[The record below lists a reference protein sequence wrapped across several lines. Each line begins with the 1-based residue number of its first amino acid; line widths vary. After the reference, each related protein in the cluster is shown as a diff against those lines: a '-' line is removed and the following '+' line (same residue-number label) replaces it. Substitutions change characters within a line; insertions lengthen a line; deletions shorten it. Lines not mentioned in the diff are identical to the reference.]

1 MPEPLILKVVGGKD
15 AGRQITVPI
24 GGAVLGRGLDCDIVL
39 DEPSVSRKHCRIVSE
54 KADWIIEDLDSRSGV
69 IINGQASSENP
80 LKQGDEIKLAAL
92 VLKVVS
98 LQLPQGA
105 PAQDA
110 ISFSCKCGKVHVV
123 KAAFAG
129 KSIVCKQCR
138 AKIVIPAASL
148 PKTAP
153 SPAPP
158 LPGVEPWPGTSPVV
172 SLFGPQRPLS
182 TDGRP
187 PRMPV
192 SATGLHFVNSR
203 LHEEPGLKREQ
214 RPIHRES
221 KPASQQSERKE
232 ALNYN
237 AQDEPAS
244 ATGTPRLLG
253 IIGSIALLIG
263 VFLPAVSSSIRGSL
277 SYFQNGKSDG
287 TIVLVLAVISFFL
300 VLVKGYRWLLLT
312 GLASLGDMVFA
323 FLNFRRRMFEART
336 EAADKSVRDVIEAV
350 NLQWGWAVL
359 VVGAGLLIAAAV
371 LEFKEEWYGL
381 DPPWAKK

>member
-105 PAQDA
+105 PARDA

-158 LPGVEPWPGTSPVV
+158 LPGVEALARDFASRIPLWAAAS
-172 SLFGPQRPLS
+172 SL
-182 TDGRP
+182 DG
-187 PRMPV
+187 
-192 SATGLHFVNSR
+192 
-203 LHEEPGLKREQ
+203 
-214 RPIHRES
+214 
-221 KPASQQSERKE
+221 
-232 ALNYN
+232 
-237 AQDEPAS
+237 
-244 ATGTPRLLG
+244 
-253 IIGSIALLIG
+253 
-263 VFLPAVSSSIRGSL
+263 
-277 SYFQNGKSDG
+277 
-287 TIVLVLAVISFFL
+287 
-300 VLVKGYRWLLLT
+300 W
-312 GLASLGDMVFA
+312 
-323 FLNFRRRMFEART
+323 
-336 EAADKSVRDVIEAV
+336 
-350 NLQWGWAVL
+350 
-359 VVGAGLLIAAAV
+359 AAAV
-371 LEFKEEWYGL
+371 DARECDRESGL
-381 DPPWAKK
+381 RELPFARRAGVETGAEADTSGVKAGFAAK

>member
-1 MPEPLILKVVGGKD
+1 M
-15 AGRQITVPI
+15 
-24 GGAVLGRGLDCDIVL
+24 
-39 DEPSVSRKHCRIVSE
+39 
-54 KADWIIEDLDSRSGV
+54 
-69 IINGQASSENP
+69 
-80 LKQGDEIKLAAL
+80 
-92 VLKVVS
+92 
-98 LQLPQGA
+98 
-105 PAQDA
+105 
-110 ISFSCKCGKVHVV
+110 
-123 KAAFAG
+123 
-129 KSIVCKQCR
+129 
-138 AKIVIPAASL
+138 
-148 PKTAP
+148 
-153 SPAPP
+153 
-158 LPGVEPWPGTSPVV
+158 
-172 SLFGPQRPLS
+172 
-182 TDGRP
+182 
-187 PRMPV
+187 
-192 SATGLHFVNSR
+192 
-203 LHEEPGLKREQ
+203 KREQ

-371 LEFKEEWYGL
+371 LELKGGVVRT
-381 DPPWAKK
+381 